1 MNLKTK
7 PYQHQEAAF
16 SKLKDIKA
24 GALFMDTGT
33 GKNRTALELIDYRLK
48 YKCLNKVFWICPVS
62 TKKNLADDIKKH
74 SNYSISYIESFK
86 DEFICIVGA
95 ETISLSDKYYSK
107 LLNSITLNSMLIIDE
122 SHLIKNPNAKRSQ
135 RILALRDKIN
145 YRIIMTGTPVTQGV
159 WDLFTQM
166 YFLHPGILG
175 YNSFYSFAK
184 NHLEYSKKYPGLIV
198 RAHNI
203 DYLTKKINPYVYQIK
218 KEECLDLPEKNYQVR
233 YFELSLEHR
242 LFYNDVRDIL
252 FNEIDFENLKSV
264 DIFKM
269 IGYLHRVAS
278 GYINAEIAL
287 KKYDFMSS
295 KNKKIKFSYE
305 NLDRVKILTEILS
318 EINLDENKC
327 IIWHKYDSDLEA
339 IEKQLKGLKYS
350 KQNGKMS
357 KIKKEIDLD
366 RFQNGD
372 TNILVS
378 NISTGSVGLNLQVA
392 NYIIYYNNTFDY
404 AKRYQSEDRIYRIG
418 QNKNCHIIDIVA
430 DNTIDIRV
438 KESLDNKES
447 LANSIKRAMD
457 KIKNNKEYIGQFK
470 KEFLNIED

>member
-16 SKLKDIKA
+16 IKLKDIKA

-48 YKCLNKVFWICPVS
+48 YKSLDKVFWICPVP

-74 SNYSISYIESFK
+74 SSYSTSYIESFK
-86 DEFICIVGA
+86 NEFICVVGI

-107 LLNSITLNSMLIIDE
+107 LLNLITLNSMLIIDE
-122 SHLIKNPNAKRSQ
+122 SHLIKNPKSKRSQ

-175 YNSFYSFAK
+175 YHSFYSFAK

-203 DYLTKKINPYVYQIK
+203 DYLTKKINPYIYQIK
-218 KEECLDLPEKNYQVR
+218 KDECLDLPEKNYQVR

-278 GYINAEIAL
+278 GYINTEISL
-287 KKYDFMSS
+287 KKYDFMSR
-295 KNKKIKFSYE
+295 KNKKIIFSYE
-305 NLDRVKILTEILS
+305 NLDRVKILKEVLS

-327 IIWHKYDSDLEA
+327 IIWHRYESDLEA

-350 KQNGKMS
+350 KLNGKMN

-366 RFQNGD
+366 KFQNGD
-372 TNILVS
+372 NNILVS
-378 NISTGSVGLNLQVA
+378 NIGTGAVGLNLQVA

-404 AKRYQSEDRIYRIG
+404 GKRYQSEDRIYRIG

-430 DNTIDIRV
+430 DNTIDVRV

-447 LANSIKRAMD
+447 LANSIKRAID
-457 KIKNNKEYIGQFK
+457 KIKNNKEYIVQFK
-470 KEFLNIED
+470 KEFLNIDN